1 MNPRPSFYTI
11 PGAKPFVDALAAG
24 VMAGALGIDAGDP
37 LALSRVT
44 ILVPSRRACRAV
56 AEAFLRLSQGRPMLL
71 PRVTPIGDIDDD
83 ELELDQGAGAGLAP
97 GLGPAADL
105 PPAIPELRR
114 QMLLT
119 RLILRW
125 GETVRDPSAA
135 PGPDQAARLAK
146 ELARFLD
153 QVQTERLS
161 FDRLADL
168 VPEECAGHWQMT
180 LDFLS
185 LLTEHW
191 PEVVAAEGC
200 LDPAQRRNLA
210 LEAQARAWEARP
222 PSDAVIAAGTTGSIP
237 ATADLLGVVARLPK
251 GAVVLPGLDR
261 RLDEESWREVDE
273 THPQFAMARLLE
285 RLGVSRHDVRE
296 WDSPGVTSA
305 DPARAAL
312 ISEALRPAETTDAW
326 DSFALNRPAEG
337 GGAPLSGVRRIDCPG
352 PREEAGVIAL
362 LMREALEEDGKRAA
376 LVTPDRGLARRVA
389 AELHRWGIEVDD
401 SAGVELSETPPGAFL
416 RLTAAMIAERCAPV
430 PLLAALKH
438 PLAAGGSHPGQ
449 FRAGV
454 RALERAV
461 LRGPRPAEGLKG
473 LRAALAA
480 SNLGAPARRELR
492 NWLDGLTRSA
502 RPFIAAMAR
511 KRVRLA
517 DLVSTHVAF
526 AEALA
531 ASVEAGGPARL
542 WAGEAGEAAA
552 GFVSELLEAAADLR
566 PLAGASYPALLEA
579 LMAGRVA
586 RPRYGRHRRLFIWG
600 PLEARLQ
607 HVDLMIL
614 GGLNEGTWPPEA
626 RADPWMSRPMRARFG
641 LPLPERRVGLSAHD
655 FAQAFAA
662 PEVVLT
668 RATRV
673 EGTPSVASRWLL
685 RLENLLPED
694 HKIPSGNNYLYWYA
708 RLDAPAEIRP
718 VPAPAPRPP
727 LSARPRRLPV
737 TEVETLIR
745 DPYAVYARRVLGLKA
760 PDPIDADPGAAE
772 RGSFIHLALDRFV
785 REHAG
790 ELPEDAVDRLLE
802 LGREAFGKALARPG
816 VRAFWWPRF
825 ERVARWFVDEERRR
839 RARGVRALRT
849 EVRGELELPG
859 REASFTLSATAD
871 RIDRLPDGGLAILDY
886 KTGSVP
892 SVPQVKSGLAPQL
905 TLEAAIAIAGGFG
918 KVPAAAV
925 AELAYVRLTGREP
938 AGEVR
943 ALPGDPAELAGRA
956 RLGLEGLV
964 AAYGDPATPYL
975 SRPRPMFVWRSGR
988 YDHLARVK
996 EWSSGL
1002 AEGE

>member
-1 MNPRPSFYTI
+1 
-11 PGAKPFVDALAAG
+11 
-24 VMAGALGIDAGDP
+24 
-37 LALSRVT
+37 
-44 ILVPSRRACRAV
+44 
-56 AEAFLRLSQGRPMLL
+56 
-71 PRVTPIGDIDDD
+71 
-83 ELELDQGAGAGLAP
+83 
-97 GLGPAADL
+97 
-105 PPAIPELRR
+105 
-114 QMLLT
+114 
-119 RLILRW
+119 
-125 GETVRDPSAA
+125 
-135 PGPDQAARLAK
+135 
-146 ELARFLD
+146 
-153 QVQTERLS
+153 
-161 FDRLADL
+161 
-168 VPEECAGHWQMT
+168 
-180 LDFLS
+180 
-185 LLTEHW
+185 
-191 PEVVAAEGC
+191 
-200 LDPAQRRNLA
+200 
-210 LEAQARAWEARP
+210 
-222 PSDAVIAAGTTGSIP
+222 
-237 ATADLLGVVARLPK
+237 
-251 GAVVLPGLDR
+251 
-261 RLDEESWREVDE
+261 
-273 THPQFAMARLLE
+273 
-285 RLGVSRHDVRE
+285 
-296 WDSPGVTSA
+296 
-305 DPARAAL
+305 
-312 ISEALRPAETTDAW
+312 
-326 DSFALNRPAEG
+326 
-337 GGAPLSGVRRIDCPG
+337 
-352 PREEAGVIAL
+352 
-362 LMREALEEDGKRAA
+362 
-376 LVTPDRGLARRVA
+376 
-389 AELHRWGIEVDD
+389 
-401 SAGVELSETPPGAFL
+401 
-416 RLTAAMIAERCAPV
+416 
-430 PLLAALKH
+430 
-438 PLAAGGSHPGQ
+438 
-449 FRAGV
+449 
-454 RALERAV
+454 
-461 LRGPRPAEGLKG
+461 
-473 LRAALAA
+473 
-480 SNLGAPARRELR
+480 
-492 NWLDGLTRSA
+492 
-502 RPFIAAMAR
+502 
-511 KRVRLA
+511 
-517 DLVSTHVAF
+517 
-526 AEALA
+526 
-531 ASVEAGGPARL
+531 
-542 WAGEAGEAAA
+542 
-552 GFVSELLEAAADLR
+552 
-566 PLAGASYPALLEA
+566 
-579 LMAGRVA
+579 
-586 RPRYGRHRRLFIWG
+586 
-600 PLEARLQ
+600 
-607 HVDLMIL
+607 
-614 GGLNEGTWPPEA
+614 
-626 RADPWMSRPMRARFG
+626 MRARFG

-886 KTGSVP
+886 KTG
-892 SVPQVKSGLAPQL
+892 
-905 TLEAAIAIAGGFG
+905 
-918 KVPAAAV
+918 AAV